1 MTISAKVVKELRE
14 LTGVGMMDCK
24 QALVETDGDMD
35 KAVEVLRK
43 KGLADA
49 QKKSGRIASEGAV
62 GSYIHMGGRI
72 GVLIEI
78 NCETDFVAR
87 TEKFQ
92 ELVRNLAMHVAAS
105 NPDYVRP
112 EDVPAEKLESEKSIY
127 REQSLA
133 EGKPEKVADKIVE
146 GRIKK
151 YYEQVCL
158 LEQQYIRSD
167 DKKTVRDL
175 INEAISEIGENI
187 QIRRFTRYVL
197 GEGLEKRQ
205 DDLAAE
211 VAKAI
216 QS

>member
-1 MTISAKVVKELRE
+1 
-14 LTGVGMMDCK
+14 
-24 QALVETDGDMD
+24 
-35 KAVEVLRK
+35 
-43 KGLADA
+43 
-49 QKKSGRIASEGAV
+49 
-62 GSYIHMGGRI
+62 
-72 GVLIEI
+72 
-78 NCETDFVAR
+78 
-87 TEKFQ
+87 
-92 ELVRNLAMHVAAS
+92 
-105 NPDYVRP
+105 
-112 EDVPAEKLESEKSIY
+112 
-127 REQSLA
+127 LA